1 MEEYTKIRISAF
13 IKKYRSVMHEDL
25 FMQLVNYELA
35 GNKVV
40 ELTTHTIVALD
51 ESLKQ
56 KKEQD
61 RLLSKCAQRNN
72 RGSELEKAGEIR
84 KAIKVYESNIQEGC
98 YPAFH
103 SFNRLMVLYRKLKD
117 YDNEIR
123 VIKRALEVF
132 QYSSNNND
140 EVNQLIKRLEKAELL
155 LDKSKS

>member
-1 MEEYTKIRISAF
+1 
-13 IKKYRSVMHEDL
+13 MHENL

-40 ELTTHTIVALD
+40 ELTTCTIFAL
-51 ESLKQ
+51 EERLKK

-72 RGSELEKAGEIR
+72 RGSELEKAGDIK

-132 QYSSNNND
+132 QDSSNNND
-140 EVNQLIKRLEKAELL
+140 ERNQLIKRLERAKALQKHN
-155 LDKSKS
+155 DNHPGTPK